1 MLWPAWVQGAF
12 FLWLVVPVYIVL
24 KYRYAVNRY
33 ILLFDYKYIVILD
46 TLKDIKYNT
55 HRKQVM
61 MWPDQSQ

>member
-1 MLWPAWVQGAF
+1 MQGAF

-24 KYRYAVNRY
+24 KYRYAVNRN
-33 ILLFDYKYIVILD
+33 ILLFDYKHIAILD

-61 MWPDQSQ
+61 VWPEQRQLNNC